1 MKTKFMKKLKKCPM
15 NNLLM
20 FLIITFLTACIVT
33 LKHEKQG
40 LKEKL
45 ESQDSLILELQS
57 SNRIY
62 IDKALGNI

>member
-1 MKTKFMKKLKKCPM
+1 MKKLKNCPM

-20 FLIITFLTACIVT
+20 FLLIAFLTACIVT

>member
-1 MKTKFMKKLKKCPM
+1 MKKLKKCPM

>member
-1 MKTKFMKKLKKCPM
+1 M

>member
-1 MKTKFMKKLKKCPM
+1 M

-20 FLIITFLTACIVT
+20 FSLIAFLTAGLIT
-33 LKHEKQG
+33 LN
-40 LKEKL
+40 KEKK
-45 ESQDSLILELQS
+45 ESKEVIKLQDEYIQLQDSLILELQS